1 MTHVDASVVLH
12 FRVACACVS
21 KGLWA
26 TVPQHVAGNA
36 AAAVDD
42 ATADVVLVA
51 CDLMVMHA
59 ALMVDERL
67 VGAADA
73 AASATAADAAA
84 PAATAAA
91 SAAASAT
98 TTTPA
103 AAASAAASATT
114 TTPVSAAASAASAAT
129 AAAASAAAA
138 LCDRA
143 SGACLQIMRTRTADD
158 RRCTHI

>member
-1 MTHVDASVVLH
+1 MTHVDASVVQH

-21 KGLWA
+21 RGLWA

-73 AASATAADAAA
+73 AATAATADAAA
-84 PAATAAA
+84 PAA
-91 SAAASAT
+91 S
-98 TTTPA
+98 
-103 AAASAAASATT
+103 AASATT

-129 AAAASAAAA
+129 AAGASAAAA

-143 SGACLQIMRTRTADD
+143 SGALLQIMRTRTADD
-158 RRCTHI
+158 SRCTHV

>member
-1 MTHVDASVVLH
+1 MHPTHNRHTHHQHTLQTAAPPLMTHVDASVVLH

-21 KGLWA
+21 RGLWA
-26 TVPQHVAGNA
+26 AVPQHVAGNA

-73 AASATAADAAA
+73 AAAATAADAAA

-98 TTTPA
+98 TTTP
-103 AAASAAASATT
+103 
-114 TTPVSAAASAASAAT
+114 VSAAASAAT
-129 AAAASAAAA
+129 A

-158 RRCTHI
+158 SR

>member
-21 KGLWA
+21 RGLWA

-36 AAAVDD
+36 AA

-67 VGAADA
+67 MGAADA
-73 AASATAADAAA
+73 AAAATAADAAA
-84 PAATAAA
+84 PAAT
-91 SAAASAT
+91 
-98 TTTPA
+98 
-103 AAASAAASATT
+103 AAASATT
-114 TTPVSAAASAASAAT
+114 TTPVSAAASAAT
-129 AAAASAAAA
+129 A

-158 RRCTHI
+158 SR